1 MAEVTITVRGEKK
14 RYPVTAVLQDVAAD
28 VQKEFSHDILLA
40 MVDGK
45 LQELHKKV
53 KNGARVDFVTEEDRP
68 GHMAYE
74 RSAVFILLKA
84 FYDVVGKRNIDDF
97 MVDFSYGDGLFI
109 EAHGNFELTGDLVE
123 SIRVRMR
130 ELVDKKIPI
139 RKKTVSLAAAMDVF
153 KKEHMFMKE
162 RLFAYRRTSR
172 VNLYSIDNFQDYFY
186 GYMLQN
192 TGYVRYFDLKPY
204 EDGML
209 LLLPSRKAP
218 EKVAPPADSPK
229 LYATL
234 RENSEWG
241 KKLGVSCVG
250 DLNDSIVS
258 GRINDIILI
267 QEALMEKKLG
277 DIAQQIA
284 DRPEV
289 KLVMIAGPSSS
300 GKTTFSNRL
309 SIQLR
314 AVGLIPHLIS
324 VDNYFL
330 PREQTPRDAEGNYD
344 YEGLDALDVGQF
356 NHDLDALIKGEKV
369 ELPTYNFITG
379 HREYNGESIKL
390 GKDDILVI
398 EGIHCL
404 NEKLSY
410 SLPRENKFKI
420 YISALTALNIDEH
433 NRISTNDTR
442 LLRRIV
448 RDARTRGSS
457 AQDNIKAWPSV
468 RRGEEENI
476 FPYQEEAD
484 VFFNSALVYELAVLK
499 PYVEPLLFAVPKDSE
514 EYVEANRLLKFLD
527 YFLAMNADS
536 ISANSLVREFIGGGC
551 FGLG

>member
-1 MAEVTITVRGEKK
+1 MAQIKITVMGEDEE
-14 RYPVTAVLQDVAAD
+14 YPAGAALRDVAMDKQDAF
-28 VQKEFSHDILLA
+28 EHDILLA
-40 MVDGK
+40 TVDGK

-53 KNGARVDFVTEEDRP
+53 RKSSSVDFVTAVDGP
-68 GHMAYE
+68 GHMSYE
-74 RSAVFILLKA
+74 CSALFVMLKA
-84 FYDVVGKRNIDDF
+84 FYDVVGKKDIEEL

-109 EAHGNFELTGDLVE
+109 EAHGNFKLTEELVNAVRE
-123 SIRVRMR
+123 RMR
-130 ELVDKKIPI
+130 ELVDAEIPI
-139 RKKTVSLAAAMDVF
+139 RKRTVSLSTAMDIF
-153 KKEHMFMKE
+153 KKEHMYMKE

-172 VNLYSIDNFQDYFY
+172 VNLYSIDGFEDYFY

-192 TGYVRYFDLKPY
+192 TGYVRYFDLQLY
-204 EDGML
+204 DDGML
-209 LLLPSRKAP
+209 LLLPSRSEP
-218 EKVAPPADSPK
+218 EKVQPAPDRPK
-229 LYATL
+229 LFATL

-241 KKLGVSCVG
+241 KTLGVSCVG

-284 DRPEV
+284 EKPDV

-300 GKTTFSNRL
+300 GKTTFANRL

-330 PREQTPRDAEGNYD
+330 PRELTPRDAEGNYD
-344 YEGLDALDVGQF
+344 YEGLDALDVELF
-356 NHDLDALIKGEKV
+356 NHDLSALIKGEKV
-369 ELPTYNFITG
+369 DLPTYNFITG
-379 HREYNGESIKL
+379 EREYNGESIKL

-410 SLPRENKFKI
+410 TLPRKNKFKI
-420 YISALTALNIDEH
+420 YISALTALNVDEH
-433 NRISTNDTR
+433 NRISTNDAR
-442 LLRRIV
+442 LLRRIA
-448 RDARTRGSS
+448 RDSRTRGAT
-457 AQDNIKAWPSV
+457 AQYSIKQWPSV

-476 FPYQEEAD
+476 FPFQEEAD

-499 PYVEPLLFAVPKDSE
+499 PYVEPLLFAVPKDCE

-527 YFLAMNADS
+527 YFLAMNADN
-536 ISANSLVREFIGGGC
+536 ISANSIVREFIGGGC
-551 FGLG
+551 FKV

>member
-1 MAEVTITVRGEKK
+1 MAQVTVTVLGERRK
-14 RYPVTAVLQDVAAD
+14 YPASASLQDVAAD
-28 VQKEFSHDILLA
+28 FQQRFDHDILLA
-40 MVDGK
+40 KVDGK

-53 KNGARVDFVTEEDRP
+53 RNGTSIEFVTAEERP

-74 RSAVFILLKA
+74 RSAVFIMLRA

-97 MVDFSYGDGLFI
+97 IVDFSYGDGLFI
-109 EAHGNFELTGDLVE
+109 EVHGKFAITPELVDA
-123 SIRVRMR
+123 IRVRMH
-130 ELVDKKIPI
+130 ELVDEKIPI
-139 RKKTVSLAAAMDVF
+139 RKRTVSLSSAIDIF
-153 KKEHMFMKE
+153 RKEHMYMKE

-172 VNLYSIDNFQDYFY
+172 VNLYNIDNFQDYFY

-192 TGYVRYFDLKPY
+192 TGYVRCFDVQPY
-204 EDGML
+204 EGGML
-209 LLLPSRKAP
+209 LLLPSRRDP

-229 LYATL
+229 LFATL
-234 RENSEWG
+234 LENSEWG

-258 GRINDIILI
+258 GKINDIILI

-330 PREQTPRDAEGNYD
+330 PREQTPRDADGNYD
-344 YEGLDALDVGQF
+344 YEGLDALDVSLF
-356 NHDLDALIKGEKV
+356 NHDLETLIKGEKV

-379 HREYNGESIKL
+379 HREYNGESIRL

-442 LLRRIV
+442 LLRRIA

-476 FPYQEEAD
+476 FPFQEEAD

-499 PYVEPLLFAVPKDSE
+499 PYVEPLLFAVPKDSA
-514 EYVEANRLLKFLD
+514 EYVEATRLLKFLD
-527 YFLAMNADS
+527 YFLPVNADS